1 MVRKN
6 NWYPCYTF
14 FLLLFIHTII
24 LNDAV
29 WKSFLKS
36 YVIYLFF
43 GGWRYQRIF
52 LYTFRRDLKGL
63 KCLIMMMY
71 TTLRNSY
78 TKEPFADIFART
90 VKRRG
95 RDCIAAYFEDQVWT
109 FGQLDDYSNKVANH
123 LLRCGFQRGDKLSLL
138 MHSSP
143 AYVGIWLGA
152 AKIGVATGLL
162 NFNLRNVS
170 LSHCMDAVGGK
181 GIIVGKQLKDAFL
194 EIDGEKRFPADKIW
208 YVDEPA
214 SLPES
219 SDAMSTTSEA
229 NWNQRLAEV
238 SAAAPPKLARSK
250 SREHLIYVFTSG
262 TSGLPKAAIITTP
275 RYLYMV
281 SGVRYSF
288 GIYKSD
294 ILYTSLPLYHTLA
307 GICGVGQMLVRG
319 TTLAIRAKF
328 SASKFWEDCIKYNCT
343 VVQYIGELCRYL
355 VAQPLK
361 PTDKQHHVRLAFGN
375 GLRKETWIEFQKR
388 FNVPLIGELYGAT
401 ESNSSIINCDGK
413 LGAIGFMPQIIRGIY
428 PIYLIKMDPVTEVPL
443 RDPETGLCI
452 ECDTDEPGQL
462 IGRIDNSN
470 PTRFYDGYVNKEAS
484 EKKILRSVF
493 KPGDAW
499 FASGDLLYRD
509 EFGYLYFSDRLG
521 DTFRWRGENVSTAEV
536 ESVLLRVYPE
546 SSISVYGV
554 PVPGNEGKAGMA
566 AIVVDFKK
574 LSEEEEKSMIETVYS
589 NVTEHLPSY
598 ARPLFVRLC
607 ESIEMTSTFKLR
619 KVDLVK
625 AGFDPRNSKD
635 HIYWLDPSV
644 KHYSRLDED
653 TFEKLKQ
660 GTVRL

>member
-1 MVRKN
+1 M
-6 NWYPCYTF
+6 
-14 FLLLFIHTII
+14 I
-24 LNDAV
+24 
-29 WKSFLKS
+29 
-36 YVIYLFF
+36 
-43 GGWRYQRIF
+43 
-52 LYTFRRDLKGL
+52 
-63 KCLIMMMY
+63 MY

-95 RDCIAAYFEDQVWT
+95 RDRIAAYFEDQVWT

-123 LLRCGFQRGDKLSLL
+123 LLRSGFRRGDKLSLL

-181 GIIVGKQLKDAFL
+181 GIVVGKQLKDAFL

-229 NWNQRLAEV
+229 NWNQGLAEV

-250 SREHLIYVFTSG
+250 T
-262 TSGLPKAAIITTP
+262 
-275 RYLYMV
+275 
-281 SGVRYSF
+281 
-288 GIYKSD
+288 
-294 ILYTSLPLYHTLA
+294 

-413 LGAIGFMPQIIRGIY
+413 LGAIGFIPQLIKGVY
-428 PIYLIKMDPVTEVPL
+428 PIYLIKMDPVTELPL

-452 ECDTDEPGQL
+452 ECDADEPGQL
-462 IGRIDNSN
+462 IGRIDNFN

-484 EKKILRSVF
+484 DKKILRSVF

-499 FASGDLLYRD
+499 FASDLKEANRDAVTCSRYELSHPLLDATFRFAFTGTIDFGDL
-509 EFGYLYFSDRLG
+509 
-521 DTFRWRGENVSTAEV
+521 
-536 ESVLLRVYPE
+536 
-546 SSISVYGV
+546 
-554 PVPGNEGKAGMA
+554 
-566 AIVVDFKK
+566 
-574 LSEEEEKSMIETVYS
+574 
-589 NVTEHLPSY
+589 
-598 ARPLFVRLC
+598 
-607 ESIEMTSTFKLR
+607 
-619 KVDLVK
+619 
-625 AGFDPRNSKD
+625 
-635 HIYWLDPSV
+635 
-644 KHYSRLDED
+644 
-653 TFEKLKQ
+653 
-660 GTVRL
+660 